1 MTDFFDIAV
10 TPKVL
15 ELQELKGSLGMY
27 TTEVGVGPGEVHEL
41 DPSEVQFL
49 TSRDSFYMAS
59 VGESGWP
66 YVQHRGGDAGF
77 VKVVD
82 DHTIGWVERSGNRQ
96 YIGTGNV
103 AANGKVSLI
112 FVDYPSR
119 SRIKIYGRATHHP
132 VASAE
137 LLETLGAEGIRSD
150 GAVTVEILATAW
162 NCPKYITPRYT
173 EPQIAGAIGKLQDR
187 IDELEA
193 ELASSQAREAR

>member
-1 MTDFFDIAV
+1 MTNFFDIAI

-15 ELQELKGSLGMY
+15 ELQELKGSRVMY
-27 TTEVGVGPGEVHEL
+27 STEVGAGPGEVHAL

-66 YVQHRGGDAGF
+66 YVQHRGGDVGF
-77 VKVVD
+77 VKIVD

-103 AANGKVSLI
+103 AANSQVSLI

-119 SRIKIYGRATHHP
+119 SRLKIYGRATHHA
-132 VASAE
+132 VASPA
-137 LLETLGAEGIRSD
+137 LLETLEADGIRSD
-150 GAVTVEILATAW
+150 GAITVEILTTEW

-173 EPQIAGAIGKLQDR
+173 EPQIAGAIEKLQDR

-193 ELASSQAREAR
+193 ELASAQAREAR